1 MWFVRL
7 FSPYLYF
14 TYAQIE
20 YICKKNIFDLRD
32 ANIIKKWFSFHIIDD
47 DCQMYH
53 SNMSIIIIIINID
66 LMKITTTTE
75 KSKQI
80 YRTDSVKSIL
90 QKYSFHHHHYQK
102 VFYSFSNVNTTNE
115 NKRKK
120 LPQTNERP
128 KNHQNQIKN

>member
-1 MWFVRL
+1 
-7 FSPYLYF
+7 
-14 TYAQIE
+14 
-20 YICKKNIFDLRD
+20 
-32 ANIIKKWFSFHIIDD
+32 
-47 DCQMYH
+47 
-53 SNMSIIIIIINID
+53 MSIIIIIINID

-80 YRTDSVKSIL
+80 YRTHSLKSIL
-90 QKYSFHHHHYQK
+90 QKIFLPSLSLSKSILQLFERKQQRA
-102 VFYSFSNVNTTNE
+102 NE